1 MSAQSAPPNAI
12 TSVKFESS
20 YKSPPSSVSDFSQ
33 HEVESSRSRRQDR
46 GRSLTAKA
54 DEDSCDEKDSGV
66 DPSANGKARKRKRSR
81 KGLDKNFPC
90 LQHGCGKSYSRA
102 EHLYRHQLNRE
113 FILPTAAFIRK
124 DLTRCKDDPK
134 QIFTCTFPG
143 CGREFVRQD
152 LCLRHRERHTGRGLH
167 FQRKEPYDGR
177 PSLPSPLVGFQEHPT
192 TVYLSTPSPSHGT
205 GARPPLSIPSNPIR
219 SPVPTRM
226 EEHEQSRTDGKVT
239 LENPVN
245 SPQLYPAGPT
255 PDYSPIPLIYRSNS
269 DERYYTE
276 PTTATMYEGHKSDQ
290 PADIPNYNPNQGP
303 RQPSFGAY
311 VSGGTQKSSSSDTPQ
326 PRPSTH
332 TFSSPKSYDP
342 SSASSTSIIS
352 TQHQAPN
359 TYTHN
364 NQDSESYTPHQNFPP
379 LPPLQAQ
386 GFPIISQAPNHVG
399 QTGYTTPS
407 TPLTPVETVSSLDM
421 SGSGGMDPHLIDPTG
436 ATAPAFCAPHG
447 VSPHTMADYFAAWL
461 FNLQFSNN
469 TPSEDFHHALSS
481 SGVTNLMDDSG
492 NMHVQ
497 YGLDD
502 GFLNGNHQQQFSSHR
517 TMAVESILEPTSPS
531 IILSDEKRIQLLE
544 LIKKR
549 FKETD
554 EAPVQKQKEELLR
567 GDLNLAGH
575 VLSLQMM
582 KTYIGSYWYHFH
594 PQLPILH
601 QPTFSADTTQ
611 NLLLIAVIAVG
622 ASCLDRRHGLTI
634 TKAGQDLS
642 DFLAWHLRM
651 EIFKDKDFTAPTKL
665 WVFQALLLLE
675 VYEKMYST
683 RILHERA
690 HAHHG
695 TTLTLMRR
703 GSSLMGRSALDS
715 PPTIRD
721 GKPGVV
727 SVSGQPA
734 LSTPD
739 QWWNHWI
746 TNEATR
752 RVCFAAFIID
762 SIHATM
768 FGHAAT
774 LVAHEMKM
782 QLPCDEAA
790 WSAPNSAE
798 VNRIE
803 SNLRMNGIKPISFFE
818 GLKLTL
824 NNKTVR
830 TNAFGRTALMA
841 GLLSVS
847 WHMNQKDVQVR
858 YLAALKSLGGKDV
871 WRGILT
877 KAFDSWRDDFDRCIG
892 KDIGTPSSKIDEDI
906 VFESRTVLHHLAH
919 MAMHVDFVSCQIF
932 AKAPKI
938 LGRKTLDVDYI
949 IAQRRIR
956 EQWAPKP
963 SARHATFHAL
973 KFLVEVLMPNSK
985 NSKRSPADGGIID
998 ILEYSAKDDFLLNR
1012 SWVLYFAALT
1022 VWSYGYALDGQ
1033 VRSILELSTFEQ
1045 QILDMRRFLERV
1057 GGINTPADLEH
1068 MRNRNDCM
1076 GLLLVLQDL
1085 FGKCRWELAHE
1096 AANLLSNCI
1105 GMLRGK

>member
-1 MSAQSAPPNAI
+1 
-12 TSVKFESS
+12 
-20 YKSPPSSVSDFSQ
+20 
-33 HEVESSRSRRQDR
+33 
-46 GRSLTAKA
+46 
-54 DEDSCDEKDSGV
+54 
-66 DPSANGKARKRKRSR
+66 
-81 KGLDKNFPC
+81 
-90 LQHGCGKSYSRA
+90 
-102 EHLYRHQLNRE
+102 
-113 FILPTAAFIRK
+113 
-124 DLTRCKDDPK
+124 
-134 QIFTCTFPG
+134 
-143 CGREFVRQD
+143 
-152 LCLRHRERHTGRGLH
+152 
-167 FQRKEPYDGR
+167 
-177 PSLPSPLVGFQEHPT
+177 
-192 TVYLSTPSPSHGT
+192 
-205 GARPPLSIPSNPIR
+205 
-219 SPVPTRM
+219 M
-226 EEHEQSRTDGKVT
+226 EEHEQSRIDSKAT
-239 LENPVN
+239 LENPAN
-245 SPQLYPAGPT
+245 SPQLYHAGRT
-255 PDYSPIPLIYRSNS
+255 PDYSPLPLIYRSNS
-269 DERYYTE
+269 GERYFSE
-276 PTTATMYEGHKSDQ
+276 PTTTAMYEAHKIDRQ
-290 PADIPNYNPNQGP
+290 VDIPDYDPNQGP
-303 RQPSFGAY
+303 RNTSFGSY
-311 VSGGTQKSSSSDTPQ
+311 VSGLTQKSPSSDMHQ
-326 PRPSTH
+326 SRSSTH
-332 TFSSPKSYDP
+332 IFTSPKSYDP
-342 SSASSTSIIS
+342 SSASSASVIS
-352 TQHQAPN
+352 AQHQAPN
-359 TYTHN
+359 SNLHT
-364 NQDSESYTPHQNFPP
+364 NQDTESYTPHQVFPP

-386 GFPIISQAPNHVG
+386 GFPIISQASSHVA
-399 QTGYTTPS
+399 QAGYTSPS
-407 TPLTPVETVSSLDM
+407 TPLTPVDTVSSLDM
-421 SGSGGMDPHLIDPTG
+421 SGPGGMDPHLIDPTG
-436 ATAPAFCAPHG
+436 ATAPIFCAPHG
-447 VSPHTMADYFAAWL
+447 VSPHTIADDFAAWL

-469 TPSEDFHHALSS
+469 TSSEDPQHGLLST
-481 SGVTNLMDDSG
+481 GVTNFMDDSG
-492 NMHVQ
+492 NRHVQ
-497 YGLDD
+497 YGLDE
-502 GFLNGNHQQQFSSHR
+502 GFINGNHAQQFSSHR

-531 IILSDEKRIQLLE
+531 VILSDEKRVQLLD

-549 FKETD
+549 FEETD
-554 EAPVQKQKEELLR
+554 EAPVRKQKEDLLR

-622 ASCLDRRHGLTI
+622 ASCLDRRLGSTV

-651 EIFKDKDFTAPTKL
+651 EIFKDKDFMPPTKL

-690 HAHHG
+690 HIHHV

-715 PPTIRD
+715 PPTVRD

-727 SVSGQPA
+727 LASGQPA

-746 TNEATR
+746 TNEGTR

-782 QLPCDEAA
+782 QLPCDESA

-803 SNLRMNGIKPISFFE
+803 SNLRVNGIKPISFFE

-877 KAFDSWRDDFDRCIG
+877 KAFDSWRDDFDRGIG
-892 KDIGTPSSKIDEDI
+892 KDAGTPSSKIEEDI

-938 LGRKTLDVDYI
+938 LGRKTLDVDHI
-949 IAQRRIR
+949 IAQKRIR

-973 KFLVEVLMPNSK
+973 KFLVEVLTPNSK
-985 NSKRSPADGGIID
+985 NSERSPRVGGGIIS
-998 ILEYSAKDDFLLNR
+998 ILQYSAKDDFLLNR
-1012 SWVLYFAALT
+1012 PWVLYFAALT

-1068 MRNRNDCM
+1068 MRNRNGCM
-1076 GLLLVLQDL
+1076 GLLYVLRDL

-1105 GMLRGK
+1105 GMLRGNC

>member
-1 MSAQSAPPNAI
+1 
-12 TSVKFESS
+12 
-20 YKSPPSSVSDFSQ
+20 
-33 HEVESSRSRRQDR
+33 
-46 GRSLTAKA
+46 
-54 DEDSCDEKDSGV
+54 
-66 DPSANGKARKRKRSR
+66 
-81 KGLDKNFPC
+81 
-90 LQHGCGKSYSRA
+90 
-102 EHLYRHQLNRE
+102 
-113 FILPTAAFIRK
+113 
-124 DLTRCKDDPK
+124 
-134 QIFTCTFPG
+134 
-143 CGREFVRQD
+143 
-152 LCLRHRERHTGRGLH
+152 
-167 FQRKEPYDGR
+167 
-177 PSLPSPLVGFQEHPT
+177 
-192 TVYLSTPSPSHGT
+192 
-205 GARPPLSIPSNPIR
+205 
-219 SPVPTRM
+219 M
-226 EEHEQSRTDGKVT
+226 EEHEQSHTDCKGT

-245 SPQLYPAGPT
+245 SPQVYQAGPT

-269 DERYYTE
+269 DEHFYSE
-276 PTTATMYEGHKSDQ
+276 SITAAMYETPKIDRQ
-290 PADIPNYNPNQGP
+290 VDTLNYDHNQGP
-303 RQPSFGAY
+303 RQASFGSF
-311 VSGGTQKSSSSDTPQ
+311 VSARMQKSPSLDLHQSSS
-326 PRPSTH
+326 STH
-332 TFSSPKSYDP
+332 TFTNPKSYDP
-342 SSASSTSIIS
+342 SSASSACVIS
-352 TQHQAPN
+352 AQRQASN
-359 TYTHN
+359 SSRHN
-364 NQDSESYTPHQNFPP
+364 NQDNESFTQYQKFPP
-379 LPPLQAQ
+379 LPPSQAQ
-386 GFPIISQAPNHVG
+386 GFPIISQSSNHVA
-399 QTGYTTPS
+399 QAGYTSPS
-407 TPLTPVETVSSLDM
+407 TPVTPVDTVSSLDM
-421 SGSGGMDPHLIDPTG
+421 SGHGGMDPHLIDPTG
-436 ATAPAFCAPHG
+436 ATAPIFCAPHG
-447 VSPHTMADYFAAWL
+447 VSPNTIADDFAAWL

-469 TPSEDFHHALSS
+469 TSPEDPNHGLFSTGVPSF
-481 SGVTNLMDDSG
+481 MDDSG
-492 NMHVQ
+492 NFQ
-497 YGLDD
+497 YGLDEEL
-502 GFLNGNHQQQFSSHR
+502 LNGNQMQHFSSHR

-531 IILSDEKRIQLLE
+531 VILSDEKRAQLLE

-549 FKETD
+549 FEETD
-554 EAPVQKQKEELLR
+554 EAPVQKQKEGLLC

-622 ASCLDRRHGLTI
+622 ASCLDRRHGSTI

-651 EIFKDKDFTAPTKL
+651 EIFKDKDFMPPTKL

-690 HAHHG
+690 HIHHG

-703 GSSLMGRSALDS
+703 GSSLLGRSALDS
-715 PPTIRD
+715 PPTVRD
-721 GKPGVV
+721 GKLEAV
-727 SVSGQPA
+727 SASGQPA

-782 QLPCDEAA
+782 QLPCDESA

-803 SNLRMNGIKPISFFE
+803 SNLRVNGIKPISFFE

-830 TNAFGRTALMA
+830 TNAFGRNALMA

-877 KAFDSWRDDFDRCIG
+877 KAFDSWRDDFDQCIG
-892 KDIGTPSSKIDEDI
+892 KDAGTPSSKIEEDI
-906 VFESRTVLHHLAH
+906 VLESRTVLHHLAH

-949 IAQRRIR
+949 IAQKRIR
-956 EQWAPKP
+956 EHWAPKP

-973 KFLVEVLMPNSK
+973 KFLVEVLTPDSK
-985 NSKRSPADGGIID
+985 NSKRSPGAGGIID

-1012 SWVLYFAALT
+1012 PWVLYFAALT

-1045 QILDMRRFLERV
+1045 QFLDMRRFLERV
-1057 GGINTPADLEH
+1057 GGIHTPADLEH
-1068 MRNRNDCM
+1068 MRNRNGCM
-1076 GLLLVLQDL
+1076 GLLCVLRDL
-1085 FGKCRWELAHE
+1085 LGNCRWELAHE

-1105 GMLRGK
+1105 GMLRGTC

>member
-1 MSAQSAPPNAI
+1 MYQ
-12 TSVKFESS
+12 
-20 YKSPPSSVSDFSQ
+20 
-33 HEVESSRSRRQDR
+33 
-46 GRSLTAKA
+46 
-54 DEDSCDEKDSGV
+54 
-66 DPSANGKARKRKRSR
+66 
-81 KGLDKNFPC
+81 
-90 LQHGCGKSYSRA
+90 
-102 EHLYRHQLNRE
+102 
-113 FILPTAAFIRK
+113 
-124 DLTRCKDDPK
+124 
-134 QIFTCTFPG
+134 
-143 CGREFVRQD
+143 
-152 LCLRHRERHTGRGLH
+152 
-167 FQRKEPYDGR
+167 
-177 PSLPSPLVGFQEHPT
+177 
-192 TVYLSTPSPSHGT
+192 
-205 GARPPLSIPSNPIR
+205 
-219 SPVPTRM
+219 
-226 EEHEQSRTDGKVT
+226 
-239 LENPVN
+239 
-245 SPQLYPAGPT
+245 AGPT

-269 DERYYTE
+269 DEHFYSE
-276 PTTATMYEGHKSDQ
+276 STTAAMYEMPKIDRQ
-290 PADIPNYNPNQGP
+290 VDTLNYDHNQGP
-303 RQPSFGAY
+303 RQASFGSY
-311 VSGGTQKSSSSDTPQ
+311 VSGRMQKSPSDMHLS
-326 PRPSTH
+326 RSSTH
-332 TFSSPKSYDP
+332 TFTSPRSYDP
-342 SSASSTSIIS
+342 SSASSASVIS
-352 TQHQAPN
+352 AQRQASYSSRRNNQDNESYTQHQK
-359 TYTHN
+359 
-364 NQDSESYTPHQNFPP
+364 FPP

-386 GFPIISQAPNHVG
+386 GFPIISPSLNHVA
-399 QTGYTTPS
+399 QAGYTSPS
-407 TPLTPVETVSSLDM
+407 TPVTPVDTVSSLDM
-421 SGSGGMDPHLIDPTG
+421 SGLGGMDPHLIDPTG
-436 ATAPAFCAPHG
+436 ATAPIFCAPHG
-447 VSPHTMADYFAAWL
+447 VSPHAIADDFAAWL
-461 FNLQFSNN
+461 FNLQFSN
-469 TPSEDFHHALSS
+469 TSPEDPHYGLLST
-481 SGVTNLMDDSG
+481 GVTNFLDDSG
-492 NMHVQ
+492 NCHVQ
-497 YGLDD
+497 YGLDE
-502 GFLNGNHQQQFSSHR
+502 GFLNGNHVQHFSSHR

-531 IILSDEKRIQLLE
+531 VILSDEKRLQLLE

-549 FKETD
+549 FEETD
-554 EAPVQKQKEELLR
+554 EAPVQKQKEGLLR

-582 KTYIGSYWYHFH
+582 KIYIGSYWYHFH

-622 ASCLDRRHGLTI
+622 ASCLDRRHGSTI

-651 EIFKDKDFTAPTKL
+651 EIFKDKDFMPPTKL

-690 HAHHG
+690 HIHHG

-703 GSSLMGRSALDS
+703 GSSLLGRSALDS
-715 PPTIRD
+715 PPTVKDR
-721 GKPGVV
+721 KPGIV
-727 SVSGQPA
+727 SASGQPA

-782 QLPCDEAA
+782 QLPCDESA

-803 SNLRMNGIKPISFFE
+803 SNLRVNGIKPISFFE

-830 TNAFGRTALMA
+830 TNAFGRNALMA

-877 KAFDSWRDDFDRCIG
+877 KAFDSWRDDFDQCIG
-892 KDIGTPSSKIDEDI
+892 KDAGTSSSKTEEDI
-906 VFESRTVLHHLAH
+906 VLESRTVLHHLAH

-949 IAQRRIR
+949 IAQKRIR

-973 KFLVEVLMPNSK
+973 KFLAEVLTPDSK
-985 NSKRSPADGGIID
+985 KSKRSPEAGGIID

-1012 SWVLYFAALT
+1012 PWVLYFAALT

-1057 GGINTPADLEH
+1057 GGIHTPADLEH
-1068 MRNRNDCM
+1068 MRNRNGCM
-1076 GLLLVLQDL
+1076 GLLYVLRDL
-1085 FGKCRWELAHE
+1085 LGNCRWELAHE

-1105 GMLRGK
+1105 GMLRGTC

>member
-1 MSAQSAPPNAI
+1 
-12 TSVKFESS
+12 
-20 YKSPPSSVSDFSQ
+20 
-33 HEVESSRSRRQDR
+33 
-46 GRSLTAKA
+46 
-54 DEDSCDEKDSGV
+54 
-66 DPSANGKARKRKRSR
+66 
-81 KGLDKNFPC
+81 
-90 LQHGCGKSYSRA
+90 
-102 EHLYRHQLNRE
+102 
-113 FILPTAAFIRK
+113 
-124 DLTRCKDDPK
+124 
-134 QIFTCTFPG
+134 
-143 CGREFVRQD
+143 
-152 LCLRHRERHTGRGLH
+152 
-167 FQRKEPYDGR
+167 
-177 PSLPSPLVGFQEHPT
+177 
-192 TVYLSTPSPSHGT
+192 
-205 GARPPLSIPSNPIR
+205 
-219 SPVPTRM
+219 M
-226 EEHEQSRTDGKVT
+226 EEREQSRADCKAS
-239 LENPVN
+239 LENPAN
-245 SPQLYPAGPT
+245 SPQLYQAGPT
-255 PDYSPIPLIYRSNS
+255 PDYSPTPLIYRSNS
-269 DERYYTE
+269 DEHFYSE
-276 PTTATMYEGHKSDQ
+276 ATAAMYETPKIDRQ
-290 PADIPNYNPNQGP
+290 VDTLNYDHNQGP
-303 RQPSFGAY
+303 KQASFGSY
-311 VSGGTQKSSSSDTPQ
+311 VSGRMQKSPSSDMHQ
-326 PRPSTH
+326 SRSSTH
-332 TFSSPKSYDP
+332 TFTSPKSYDP
-342 SSASSTSIIS
+342 SSASSASVIS
-352 TQHQAPN
+352 AQRQVSNSSRYNDQDHESYTQHQKF
-359 TYTHN
+359 
-364 NQDSESYTPHQNFPP
+364 SP
-379 LPPLQAQ
+379 LLPSQAQ
-386 GFPIISQAPNHVG
+386 GFPIISQSSNHIA
-399 QTGYTTPS
+399 QAGYNSPS
-407 TPLTPVETVSSLDM
+407 TPVTPVDTVSSFDM
-421 SGSGGMDPHLIDPTG
+421 SGPGCMDPYLIDPTG
-436 ATAPAFCAPHG
+436 ATAPIFCAPHG
-447 VSPHTMADYFAAWL
+447 VSPHTIADDFAAWL

-469 TPSEDFHHALSS
+469 TATEDLHHGLVST
-481 SGVTNLMDDSG
+481 GVTNFMDDSG
-492 NMHVQ
+492 YRHLQ
-497 YGLDD
+497 YGIDD
-502 GFLNGNHQQQFSSHR
+502 GFLNGNHVQHFASHR

-531 IILSDEKRIQLLE
+531 VILSDEKRLQLLE

-549 FKETD
+549 FEETD
-554 EAPVQKQKEELLR
+554 EAPVQKQKEGLLR

-622 ASCLDRRHGLTI
+622 ASCLDRRHGSTI

-651 EIFKDKDFTAPTKL
+651 EIFKDKDFMPPTKL

-690 HAHHG
+690 HIHHG

-703 GSSLMGRSALDS
+703 GSSLLGRSALDS
-715 PPTIRD
+715 PLAVRN
-721 GKPGVV
+721 GKPGGV
-727 SVSGQPA
+727 STIGQAA

-803 SNLRMNGIKPISFFE
+803 SNLRVNGIKPISFFE

-830 TNAFGRTALMA
+830 TNAFGRNALMA

-877 KAFDSWRDDFDRCIG
+877 KAFDSWRDDFDQCIG
-892 KDIGTPSSKIDEDI
+892 KDAGTPSSKIEEDI
-906 VFESRTVLHHLAH
+906 VLESRTVLHHLAH

-949 IAQRRIR
+949 IAQKRIR

-973 KFLVEVLMPNSK
+973 KFLVEVLTPDSK
-985 NSKRSPADGGIID
+985 NSKRSPGAGGIIG
-998 ILEYSAKDDFLLNR
+998 ILDYSAKDDFLLNR
-1012 SWVLYFAALT
+1012 PWVLYFAALT

-1033 VRSILELSTFEQ
+1033 VRSILELATFEQ
-1045 QILDMRRFLERV
+1045 QILDMRRFLDRV
-1057 GGINTPADLEH
+1057 GGIHTPADLEH
-1068 MRNRNDCM
+1068 MRNRNGCM
-1076 GLLLVLQDL
+1076 GLLCVLRDL
-1085 FGKCRWELAHE
+1085 LGNCRWELAHE

-1105 GMLRGK
+1105 GMLRGTC

>member
-1 MSAQSAPPNAI
+1 M
-12 TSVKFESS
+12 
-20 YKSPPSSVSDFSQ
+20 D
-33 HEVESSRSRRQDR
+33 
-46 GRSLTAKA
+46 
-54 DEDSCDEKDSGV
+54 
-66 DPSANGKARKRKRSR
+66 
-81 KGLDKNFPC
+81 
-90 LQHGCGKSYSRA
+90 
-102 EHLYRHQLNRE
+102 
-113 FILPTAAFIRK
+113 
-124 DLTRCKDDPK
+124 
-134 QIFTCTFPG
+134 
-143 CGREFVRQD
+143 
-152 LCLRHRERHTGRGLH
+152 
-167 FQRKEPYDGR
+167 
-177 PSLPSPLVGFQEHPT
+177 
-192 TVYLSTPSPSHGT
+192 
-205 GARPPLSIPSNPIR
+205 
-219 SPVPTRM
+219 
-226 EEHEQSRTDGKVT
+226 EHEQSRTDCMAT
-239 LENPVN
+239 LDHPAN
-245 SPQLYPAGPT
+245 SPQLYQAGPT
-255 PDYSPIPLIYRSNS
+255 PDYSPISLIYRSNS
-269 DERYYTE
+269 DEHFYSE
-276 PTTATMYEGHKSDQ
+276 SITAAMYETPKIDRQ
-290 PADIPNYNPNQGP
+290 VDTLNYDHNHGS
-303 RQPSFGAY
+303 RQASFVSY
-311 VSGGTQKSSSSDTPQ
+311 VSGRSPSLDMQQSS
-326 PRPSTH
+326 PSTH
-332 TFSSPKSYDP
+332 TFPNPKSYDP
-342 SSASSTSIIS
+342 SSASGASVISSQRQTSIS
-352 TQHQAPN
+352 SHH
-359 TYTHN
+359 HN
-364 NQDSESYTPHQNFPP
+364 HENESYTQCQKFPP

-386 GFPIISQAPNHVG
+386 GFPIISQSSNHVA
-399 QTGYTTPS
+399 QAGYASPS
-407 TPLTPVETVSSLDM
+407 TPVTPVDTVSSLDM
-421 SGSGGMDPHLIDPTG
+421 SGHGGMDPHLIDPTG
-436 ATAPAFCAPHG
+436 STAPIFCAPHG
-447 VSPHTMADYFAAWL
+447 VIPHTMVDFATWL
-461 FNLQFSNN
+461 FIPNN
-469 TPSEDFHHALSS
+469 TSPEDSNHGLSS
-481 SGVTNLMDDSG
+481 NGVPNFIDDSG
-492 NMHVQ
+492 NFK
-497 YGLDD
+497 YGQDEEL
-502 GFLNGNHQQQFSSHR
+502 LNGNHVQHLSSHR

-531 IILSDEKRIQLLE
+531 AILSDEKRIQLLE
-544 LIKKR
+544 IIKKR
-549 FKETD
+549 FEETD
-554 EAPVQKQKEELLR
+554 EAPVQKQKEGLLC
-567 GDLNLAGH
+567 GDLNSAGH

-622 ASCLDRRHGLTI
+622 ASCLDRRHGSTI

-651 EIFKDKDFTAPTKL
+651 EIFKDKDFMPPTKL

-690 HAHHG
+690 HIHHG

-715 PPTIRD
+715 PPTVRD
-721 GKPGVV
+721 GKLGFV
-727 SVSGQPA
+727 SASGQQA

-774 LVAHEMKM
+774 LVAHEMRM
-782 QLPCDEAA
+782 QLPCDESA

-803 SNLRMNGIKPISFFE
+803 SNLRVNGIKPISFFD

-830 TNAFGRTALMA
+830 TNAFGRNALMA

-877 KAFDSWRDDFDRCIG
+877 KAFDSWRDDFDQCIG
-892 KDIGTPSSKIDEDI
+892 KDAGTPSSKIEEDI
-906 VFESRTVLHHLAH
+906 VLESRTVLHHLAH

-938 LGRKTLDVDYI
+938 LGRKTLDVDYK
-949 IAQRRIR
+949 IAQQRIR

-973 KFLVEVLMPNSK
+973 KFLAEVLTPDAK
-985 NSKRSPADGGIID
+985 NSKRSPRAGGITD
-998 ILEYSAKDDFLLNR
+998 FLEYSAKDDFLLNR
-1012 SWVLYFAALT
+1012 PWVLYFAALT

-1033 VRSILELSTFEQ
+1033 LRSVLELSTFEQ
-1045 QILDMRRFLERV
+1045 QFLDMRRFLERV
-1057 GGINTPADLEH
+1057 GGINTPANLEH
-1068 MRNRNDCM
+1068 MPNRNGCM
-1076 GLLLVLQDL
+1076 GLLYVLRDL
-1085 FGKCRWELAHE
+1085 LGNCRWELAHE

-1105 GMLRGK
+1105 GMLRGTS

>member
-1 MSAQSAPPNAI
+1 
-12 TSVKFESS
+12 
-20 YKSPPSSVSDFSQ
+20 
-33 HEVESSRSRRQDR
+33 
-46 GRSLTAKA
+46 
-54 DEDSCDEKDSGV
+54 
-66 DPSANGKARKRKRSR
+66 
-81 KGLDKNFPC
+81 
-90 LQHGCGKSYSRA
+90 
-102 EHLYRHQLNRE
+102 
-113 FILPTAAFIRK
+113 
-124 DLTRCKDDPK
+124 
-134 QIFTCTFPG
+134 
-143 CGREFVRQD
+143 
-152 LCLRHRERHTGRGLH
+152 
-167 FQRKEPYDGR
+167 
-177 PSLPSPLVGFQEHPT
+177 
-192 TVYLSTPSPSHGT
+192 
-205 GARPPLSIPSNPIR
+205 
-219 SPVPTRM
+219 M
-226 EEHEQSRTDGKVT
+226 EEQGQSRTDCKAT
-239 LENPVN
+239 LKNPAN
-245 SPQLYPAGPT
+245 SPQVYQAGPT
-255 PDYSPIPLIYRSNS
+255 PDYSPILSIYRSNS
-269 DERYYTE
+269 DEHFYPE
-276 PTTATMYEGHKSDQ
+276 SITAAMYETSKVNRQVDTLDYDH
-290 PADIPNYNPNQGP
+290 NQGP
-303 RQPSFGAY
+303 RQAHFEPC
-311 VSGGTQKSSSSDTPQ
+311 VSGRLQKS
-326 PRPSTH
+326 PSLDIRQSRSH
-332 TFSSPKSYDP
+332 TFTSPNSCDP
-342 SSASSTSIIS
+342 SSTSSASVIS
-352 TQHQAPN
+352 AQPQASNPSR
-359 TYTHN
+359 HS
-364 NQDSESYTPHQNFPP
+364 NQDNESFTQYHPP

-386 GFPIISQAPNHVG
+386 GFPIISQSSNHVAQVG
-399 QTGYTTPS
+399 CTSPS
-407 TPLTPVETVSSLDM
+407 TPVTPVDTVSSLDI
-421 SGSGGMDPHLIDPTG
+421 SGHGCMDPHLIDPTG
-436 ATAPAFCAPHG
+436 ATAPIFCAPHG
-447 VSPHTMADYFAAWL
+447 VSPHTIADDFAAWL

-469 TPSEDFHHALSS
+469 TSPDDSNHGLLST
-481 SGVTNLMDDSG
+481 GITNFMDDSG
-492 NMHVQ
+492 NRHVQ
-497 YGLDD
+497 YGLDE
-502 GFLNGNHQQQFSSHR
+502 GFPNGNHVQHLSSHR

-531 IILSDEKRIQLLE
+531 VILSDEKRVQLLE

-549 FKETD
+549 FEETD
-554 EAPVQKQKEELLR
+554 EAPVQKQKEGLLC
-567 GDLNLAGH
+567 GDLNFAGH

-622 ASCLDRRHGLTI
+622 ASCLDRRHGSTI

-651 EIFKDKDFTAPTKL
+651 EIFKDKDFMPPTKL

-690 HAHHG
+690 HIHHG

-703 GSSLMGRSALDS
+703 GSSLLGRSALDS
-715 PPTIRD
+715 PSTAID
-721 GKPGVV
+721 GKPGVA
-727 SVSGQPA
+727 SDSGQPA

-782 QLPCDEAA
+782 QLPCDESA

-803 SNLRMNGIKPISFFE
+803 YNLRVNGIKPVSFFE

-830 TNAFGRTALMA
+830 TNAFGRNALMA

-877 KAFDSWRDDFDRCIG
+877 KAFDSWRDDFDQCIG
-892 KDIGTPSSKIDEDI
+892 KDAGTPSSKIEEDI
-906 VFESRTVLHHLAH
+906 VLESRTVLHHLAH

-949 IAQRRIR
+949 IAQKRIR

-973 KFLVEVLMPNSK
+973 KFLVEVLTPDSK
-985 NSKRSPADGGIID
+985 NSKRTPGAGGIID
-998 ILEYSAKDDFLLNR
+998 ILEYSAKDDVLLNR
-1012 SWVLYFAALT
+1012 PWVLYFAALT

-1033 VRSILELSTFEQ
+1033 LRSVLELSTFEQ
-1045 QILDMRRFLERV
+1045 QFLDMRRFLERV
-1057 GGINTPADLEH
+1057 GGIHTPADLEH
-1068 MRNRNDCM
+1068 MRNRNGCM
-1076 GLLLVLQDL
+1076 GLLCVLRGL
-1085 FGKCRWELAHE
+1085 LGNCRWELAHE

-1105 GMLRGK
+1105 GMLGGTF